1 MTENTSNFMG
11 HIKRLLPALTLAG
24 AALFFAY
31 DILVDLLTGIDSKL
45 HITLEFI
52 VFLAI
57 SAVLGAE
64 LLHINRLNRVIDS
77 ERSKSARLAGEMIQV
92 MHSQFNKWGLSTSE
106 AEVALLLIKGLSMK
120 EIAEVRQVKEK
131 TVRTQ
136 SASIYAKSAQA
147 ERHELAAFF
156 IEDLMSNISTPAADN
171 AGLNQ

>member
-1 MTENTSNFMG
+1 
-11 HIKRLLPALTLAG
+11 
-24 AALFFAY
+24 
-31 DILVDLLTGIDSKL
+31 
-45 HITLEFI
+45 
-52 VFLAI
+52 
-57 SAVLGAE
+57 
-64 LLHINRLNRVIDS
+64 
-77 ERSKSARLAGEMIQV
+77 MIQV

-147 ERHELAAFF
+147 GRHELAAFF